1 MNAPEQLWPRAYT
14 QAEADGPSYSGAVK
28 YVRADIHAAVVAER
42 DAINGEWC
50 EWTDDYDPLIDGM
63 DYQKQRVGKVT
74 QWRFRPALSQP
85 MPEEKTG

>member
-42 DAINGEWC
+42 DALRAALENIATSDPQGRWPTEW
-50 EWTDDYDPLIDGM
+50 ELIA
-63 DYQKQRVGKVT
+63 RA
-74 QWRFRPALSQP
+74 ALSQP
-85 MPEEKTG
+85 MPEEK